1 MTPKLFRHPK
11 NPILTPTKNSWENK
25 WVFNCGAAIHN
36 GKVVLLYRAQGNDDI
51 SRFGLAVLEDGVRVQ
66 ERSKNHVM
74 GPDSDSEYESH
85 GVEDPRITQIGETY
99 YILYTAA
106 SLYPPLV
113 PRPEEGRLPGD
124 IPWRVRV
131 SLAHTADFQ
140 KFVRHGVIISH
151 IDSKD
156 ATLFP
161 EQINKNYVLLHRVY
175 PQMRLA
181 VAPTLHEFHERG
193 VKERGV
199 YIWPREGK
207 WDSERVGAGAPPI
220 KTPYGWLLF
229 YHGVNHDLV
238 YRLGILLADLVDPS
252 KILIRTDESILEPQ
266 KTYERKG
273 QTPNVV
279 FTCGAV
285 EWHNHFLVYYGA
297 ADSVIGMAYIEKENL
312 FRWIEGKLKEKR
324 PSRSLSAIPER

>member
-1 MTPKLFRHPK
+1 MTPKLVRYSK
-11 NPILTPTKNSWENK
+11 NPILTPTKNHWEDK
-25 WVFNCGAAIHN
+25 WVFNCGATVYKKN
-36 GKVVLLYRAQGNDDI
+36 VLLLYRAQGSDGI
-51 SRFGLAVLEDGVRVQ
+51 SRLGLALMEDGIRLK
-66 ERSKNHVM
+66 ERSNDPVF
-74 GPDSDSEYESH
+74 GPSTDSEYESH
-85 GVEDPRITQIGETY
+85 GVEDPRITKIGDTY

-131 SLAHTADFQ
+131 SLAHTTDFR
-140 KFVRHGVIISH
+140 KFIRHGVIISH

-181 VAPTLHEFHERG
+181 IAPTLHEFHERG

-199 YIWPREGK
+199 YLWPREGK

-238 YRLGILLADLVDPS
+238 YRLGILLADLNDPS
-252 KILIRTDESILEPQ
+252 KILVRSDEPILEPQ
-266 KTYERKG
+266 RSYEKQG
-273 QTPNVV
+273 QVPNVV

-285 EWHNHFLVYYGA
+285 EWREQFLVYYGA
-297 ADSVIGMAYIEKENL
+297 ADSVVGLATVSKKTLYAWFEKEL
-312 FRWIEGKLKEKR
+312 QKHR
-324 PSRSLSAIPER
+324 PDRELSAIPQR

>member
-1 MTPKLFRHPK
+1 MTPKLVRFSK
-11 NPILTPTKNSWENK
+11 NPILTPTKSPWENK
-25 WVFNCGAAIHN
+25 WVFNCGAAVYEGN
-36 GKVVLLYRAQGNDDI
+36 VLLLYRAQGVDGI
-51 SRFGLAVLEDGVRVQ
+51 SRLGLAVLEDGVRVK
-66 ERSKNHVM
+66 ERSKNPVF
-74 GPDSDSEYESH
+74 GPSTDSEYESH
-85 GVEDPRITQIGETY
+85 GVEDPRITKISSTY
-99 YILYTAA
+99 YIVYTAA

-113 PRPEEGRLPGD
+113 SRPEEGRLPGD

-131 SLAHTADFQ
+131 SLAHTTDFQ

-161 EQINKNYVLLHRVY
+161 EQVNKNYLLLHRVY

-181 VAPTLHEFHERG
+181 IAPSLHEFHEKG

-199 YIWPREGK
+199 YIWPREGR

-238 YRLGILLADLVDPS
+238 YRLGILLADLTDPS
-252 KILIRTDESILEPQ
+252 KVLIRSDDPLLEPQ
-266 KTYERKG
+266 KSYERKG
-273 QTPNVV
+273 QTSDVV

-285 EWHNHFLVYYGA
+285 EWGNHFLVYYGA
-297 ADSVIGMAYIEKENL
+297 ADSVIGMASIEKQRL
-312 FRWIEGKLKEKR
+312 YQWIEDELKEKR
-324 PSRSLSAIPER
+324 SSKALSAIPER